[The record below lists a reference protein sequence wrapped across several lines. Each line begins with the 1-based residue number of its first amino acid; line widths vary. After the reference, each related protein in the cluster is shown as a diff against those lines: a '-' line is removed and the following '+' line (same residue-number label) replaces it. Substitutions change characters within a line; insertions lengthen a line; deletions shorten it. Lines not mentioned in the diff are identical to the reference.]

1 MNKLKE
7 IRMKNNISQ
16 ELLACKVGVTVRYIA
31 FLESGARKPSIDVAF
46 KIAKVLKST
55 VDDIFL
61 PRKCTKM
68 FINVNKKERNNVRT
82 NDSISTSCYWKNY

>member
-31 FLESGARKPSIDVAF
+31 FLESGDRKPSIDVAF

-55 VDDIFL
+55 VDDIF
-61 PRKCTKM
+61 CHA
-68 FINVNKKERNNVRT
+68 NVQNVHK
-82 NDSISTSCYWKNY
+82 SK

>member
-7 IRMKNNISQ
+7 IRVKNNISQ

-46 KIAKVLKST
+46 RIAKALNST

-61 PRKCTKM
+61 PYECT
-68 FINVNKKERNNVRT
+68 NC
-82 NDSISTSCYWKNY
+82 S

>member
-46 KIAKVLKST
+46 KIAKVLKAT

-61 PRKCTKM
+61 PRKCTKCSQ
-68 FINVNKKERNNVRT
+68 T
-82 NDSISTSCYWKNY
+82 

>member
-7 IRMKNNISQ
+7 IRVKNNISQ

-46 KIAKVLKST
+46 RIAKALNST

-61 PRKCTKM
+61 PCECT
-68 FINVNKKERNNVRT
+68 
-82 NDSISTSCYWKNY
+82 DCS

>member
-7 IRMKNNISQ
+7 IRVKNNISQ

-46 KIAKVLKST
+46 RIAKALNST

-61 PRKCTKM
+61 PYECT
-68 FINVNKKERNNVRT
+68 
-82 NDSISTSCYWKNY
+82 DCS

>member
-7 IRMKNNISQ
+7 IRVKNNISQ

-46 KIAKVLKST
+46 RIAKALNST

-61 PRKCTKM
+61 PYECTGC
-68 FINVNKKERNNVRT
+68 
-82 NDSISTSCYWKNY
+82 S